1 MEESGEV
8 GVEGSEEGS
17 YPCARGVGEVR
28 DWLDGRE
35 DIKVCVRKGADD
47 EDERAGEGD
56 LVFFSVQDSSKDANM
71 SAALSASPRE
81 LEGSESD
88 PFPEF
93 LSEECSFVE
102 LRLLVKL

>member
-1 MEESGEV
+1 MDASGEV
-8 GVEGSEEGS
+8 GVVGSEEGS

-28 DWLDGRE
+28 VRLDGRE

-56 LVFFSVQDSSKDANM
+56 LVFSSVQDSSKDANM

-81 LEGSESD
+81 LEGSESN

-93 LSEECSFVE
+93 LSEDCFSVE

>member
-8 GVEGSEEGS
+8 GVEGSDEGS
-17 YPCARGVGEVR
+17 HPCARGEGEVR
-28 DWLDGRE
+28 DWFDNRE
-35 DIKVCVRKGADD
+35 DIRVCVRKGADD

-56 LVFFSVQDSSKDANM
+56 LVFSSVQDSSKDANM
-71 SAALSASPRE
+71 STALIASPKE
-81 LEGSESD
+81 LEGVESV

-93 LSEECSFVE
+93 LSEEFFSVE